1 MKVALT
7 RWLER
12 RWYGDAEPGLVLRG
26 LSALFGRVACSRR
39 QAYLSGRKPGE
50 RAGLPVIVVGNL
62 AVGGAGKT
70 PLTISLVEGLR
81 ARGFAPGVISR
92 GYGRDDVS
100 TVRRVSPDDDARLAG
115 DEPLLIAR
123 RTRAPVAV
131 AARRIDAA
139 RLLATTDEVDVLI
152 ADDGL
157 QHYALARDV
166 EILVVDGRRRFGNGR
181 LLPAG
186 PLREPLERA
195 EACDFV
201 VVNGGQAQDDE
212 VPMRLELSQAVALH
226 DGHAKPLAE
235 FRGSTIH
242 ALAGIADP
250 ERFFSSLRGQGL
262 DIATHAFADHHDFSA
277 SDLDFGDAAPVLMTE
292 KDAVKCAAFARPG
305 WYAVPVQAKLPESF
319 FDAVAQRMRARWE
332 ASA

>member
-12 RWYGDAEPGLVLRG
+12 RWYGDAAPGLVLRG
-26 LSALFGRVACSRR
+26 LSTLFARIACARR
-39 QAYLSGRKPGE
+39 QAYISGHKPGE

-70 PLTISLVEGLR
+70 PLTIALVEALR
-81 ARGFAPGVISR
+81 ERGFAPGVISR

-100 TVRRVSPDDDARLAG
+100 TVRRVLTDDDARVAG

-123 RTRAPVAV
+123 RTKAPVVV
-131 AARRIDAA
+131 AAKRIDAA
-139 RLLATTDEVDVLI
+139 RWLAATNEVDLLI

-195 EACDFV
+195 DACDFV
-201 VVNGGQAQDDE
+201 VVNGGQSQGDE
-212 VPMRLELSQAVALH
+212 VPMQLELSQAVALR
-226 DGHAKPLAE
+226 DGAAKPLAE
-235 FRGSTIH
+235 FRGSTVH
-242 ALAGIADP
+242 AVAGIADP

-262 DIATHAFADHHDFSA
+262 DISTHVFADHHHFNP
-277 SDLDFGDAAPVLMTE
+277 SDLDFGDAALVLMTE
-292 KDAVKCAAFARPG
+292 KDAVKCAAFARPD
-305 WYAVPVQAKLPESF
+305 WFAVPVRAKLPEPF
-319 FDAVAQRMRARWE
+319 FDAVAQRIRARQE